1 VAEKTLELLI
11 RLAGEN
17 ASLKAAITGS
27 QRDIQNLGKSG
38 ADAGKAIDSGLS
50 GATASMKRLAV
61 QVTAGYLSF
70 QGLRSVLTDFVNTAV
85 EFERARVQL
94 NSLFGD
100 AAKGEEA
107 FAWVKQFATDTPFEL
122 QGVLT
127 AFQTLKNFGLDPMGG
142 AMQAVADQASRF
154 GGTQV
159 QLQGIS
165 LALGQAWA
173 RQKLQGQD
181 ILQLI
186 NQGVPVWE
194 LLGKVTGKTTAE
206 LNKMSEAGELGQEVI
221 TKFIA
226 AMGEA
231 ASGAA
236 LAQMETFGGKVS
248 NVKDAWAQFLDQVAQ
263 TGALDEMK
271 NAVDDLLNSTG
282 DLADS
287 GDLDSF
293 AAQVGTS
300 LASVIGLARDVA
312 SVVAS
317 MGDELRLLA
326 ELWVAGK
333 VIAYA
338 DGLRRVQAEAAATA
352 AATRQLQAATAA
364 EAAASL
370 SAAQSKTVAADAAR
384 IHATMLVAEAEA
396 AVASASGMARLATAQ
411 AQLLP
416 ARERLTAATAQHNAA
431 LMAEA
436 AAARAAQT
444 AFTGAAGAATA
455 AAGTT
460 VAASRI
466 AGIAVGTFG
475 GALASLGRLIAIL
488 PMLILIDQLVKLGLV
503 AVDHRNTV
511 RGIADEYEKFA
522 RKQRQAI
529 DQSKE
534 FAEEQ
539 VKSADELAAL
549 TKVEQDE
556 YAKRI
561 TAAQA
566 YWKAVFELESRRPD
580 GDRELAERANREVR
594 AYGKA
599 LADLKPVLDE
609 RARVEQD
616 AIDKVEALRTAE
628 TEAIATE
635 LSKQK
640 KLYEDANK
648 AVESTLKEREA
659 LTAKFAE
666 IQENIRSGPPRKI
679 ETSLDVLR
687 TTANLR
693 SQTAATG
700 RQLDQGGSTRD
711 AAAQADRII
720 KQATEAAEA
729 VQALVEGGKLT
740 RGVGGQQVAEL
751 EKIAQAASKIKETAG
766 NIDLSAAKASIDG
779 LVTSAKVLESLK
791 VGFDTA
797 QTITDAQA
805 LRAAMEAE
813 LAANPIVVKVV
824 LDKSAAEGAQIIK
837 DATVTVPGKAGGG
850 IIPGSSPT
858 PTADNILIRATAG
871 EFMQPVSTVKRYGLD
886 VMEAL
891 RSGRVAPER
900 IQRAIRGYA
909 IGGLISPSLSNLP
922 AVPSA
927 ASAAPPPPGAT
938 TSGAPMGVIVLQS
951 NGQSFRATMPR
962 DDADSL
968 MRTIHHEAL
977 KTGARKPR

>member
-1 VAEKTLELLI
+1 MAERTLELLI

-17 ASLKAAITGS
+17 ASLKAALTGS

-194 LLGKVTGKTTAE
+194 LLAQVTGKNTAE
-206 LNKMSEAGELGQEVI
+206 LQKMSEAGELGQEVI

-231 ASGAA
+231 AGGAA
-236 LAQMETFGGKVS
+236 QAQMETFGGKVS

-300 LASVIGLARDVA
+300 LASVIGLGRDVA
-312 SVVAS
+312 SVIDGMS
-317 MGDELRLLA
+317 GPLKFLA

-333 VIAYA
+333 VVAYA
-338 DGLRRVQAEAAATA
+338 NAIQKV
-352 AATRQLQAATAA
+352 
-364 EAAASL
+364 AAASVL
-370 SAAQSKTVAADAAR
+370 AQGPIAALGAAAGLLGRALGLTVIALTLEQIGKLAGIFIEGRNAARGMADAYESFAR
-384 IHATMLVAEAEA
+384 
-396 AVASASGMARLATAQ
+396 AQ
-411 AQLLP
+411 QKAIEGNQEFADAQT
-416 ARERLTAATAQHNAA
+416 LTAAQI
-431 LMAEA
+431 
-436 AAARAAQT
+436 ARLT
-444 AFTGAAGAATA
+444 
-455 AAGTT
+455 
-460 VAASRI
+460 R
-466 AGIAVGTFG
+466 
-475 GALASLGRLIAIL
+475 
-488 PMLILIDQLVKLGLV
+488 
-503 AVDHRNTV
+503 
-511 RGIADEYEKFA
+511 
-522 RKQRQAI
+522 
-529 DQSKE
+529 
-534 FAEEQ
+534 EEQ
-539 VKSADELAAL
+539 DSY
-549 TKVEQDE
+549 TKRLQG
-556 YAKRI
+556 
-561 TAAQA
+561 AQA
-566 YWKAVFELESRRPD
+566 YWRAVFELESRRPD

-628 TEAIATE
+628 TEAIETE

-659 LTAKFAE
+659 LTAKFAD
-666 IQENIRSGPPRKI
+666 IQENIRSGPPKKI
-679 ETSLDVLR
+679 ETGLDVTRATADLR
-687 TTANLR
+687 KRVNA
-693 SQTAATG
+693 SID
-700 RQLDQGGSTRD
+700 QLDQGGSTRD

-751 EKIAQAASKIKETAG
+751 EKIAQAASKIQETAG
-766 NIDLSAAKASIDG
+766 LIDMDAARASINDLVTDAKA
-779 LVTSAKVLESLK
+779 LENLK

-871 EFMQPVSTVKRYGLD
+871 EFMHPVSTVKRYGLD

-938 TSGAPMGVIVLQS
+938 TSGAPIGVIVLQA